1 MKMKWISGLLAMVAT
16 QAVAQGVPP
25 GCTPLVT
32 IQSQGCFVRQ
42 VFTCE
47 SDSQPLRWVASY
59 GPNGPVSLTVLDL
72 GGMPQVMMTGKDKPR
87 GTLDPDG
94 DPADLAKAL
103 AGETDSFA
111 YQVNFEDGTVLTT
124 SGSMSLT
131 GARTDVDGRGMTELQ
146 RIETVVYPNGT
157 TSPELDNRLVYDA
170 DLGLLINT
178 TSTERATG
186 KLLTDR
192 TPVDFLFPGDEGAD
206 SVVPLYGC
214 EG

>member
-1 MKMKWISGLLAMVAT
+1 MKMNWLFCVLPMVAT
-16 QAVAQGVPP
+16 QAMAQGVPP

-32 IQSQGCFVRQ
+32 IQSQGCYVRL

-59 GPNGPVSLTVLDL
+59 GPKGPVSLTVLDL

-94 DPADLAKAL
+94 DPADLAKVL

-111 YQVNFEDGTVLTT
+111 YKLVFDDGSALST
-124 SGSMSLT
+124 SGSLSLT
-131 GARTDVDGRGMTELQ
+131 GGETKIDGRSLTEFQ
-146 RIETVVYPNGT
+146 RNETVVYPNGT
-157 TSPELDNRLVYDA
+157 TSPELDNRLLYDA
-170 DLGLLINT
+170 ELGLLINT
-178 TSTERATG
+178 TSTDHATS
-186 KLLTDR
+186 TVVMDR
-192 TPVDFLFPGDEGAD
+192 SPVDFLFPGDAGAD
-206 SVVPLYGC
+206 SVTPLYGC